1 MPRIERRNNMSI
13 AEAMIGEFSQ
23 ESIGTRKMLERLP
36 DDKLSWKPHEKSMTM
51 GRLATHLA
59 EIPEWAET
67 IVNHE
72 SFDMGA
78 SDYKPKELNKAEI
91 LALFDKNVEDF
102 KKVLSGQPDEQL
114 FQNWKLLMGDHV
126 AVEMPKVA
134 CLRGFVLSHGIHH
147 RGQFSV
153 YLRENDIPIPA
164 LYGPSAD
171 EDM

>member
-1 MPRIERRNNMSI
+1 MSF

-36 DDKLSWKPHEKSMTM
+36 EDKLSWKPHEKSMSL

-72 SFDMGA
+72 SFDMA
-78 SDYKPKELNKAEI
+78 AADYKPKEFNKAEI
-91 LALFDKNVEDF
+91 LECFDKNVEDF
-102 KKVLSGQPDEQL
+102 KKVLSGQPDEHL

-126 AVEMPKVA
+126 AVEMPRVA
-134 CLRGFVLSHGIHH
+134 CLRAFVLSHGIHH

-153 YLRENDIPIPA
+153 YLRENGLPLPA

-171 EDM
+171 EEM

>member
-1 MPRIERRNNMSI
+1 MNI

-23 ESIGTRKMLERLP
+23 ESIGTRKMLERIP

-59 EIPEWAET
+59 EIPEWAEP

-72 SFDMGA
+72 SFDMA
-78 SDYKPKELNKAEI
+78 AADYKPKEFSKEEVLE
-91 LALFDKNVEDF
+91 LFDKNVQDF
-102 KKVLSGQPDEQL
+102 KKVLSGQPDEHL
-114 FQNWKLLMGDHV
+114 FQNWKLRSGDHV
-126 AVEMPKVA
+126 AVEMPRVG

-147 RGQFSV
+147 RGQLSV
-153 YLRENDIPIPA
+153 YLRENDVPLPA

-171 EDM
+171 EEM